1 MPKSVWW
8 LTITLALFITG
19 NAIVLSVAVVIGEKL
34 ATNPTYATIPL
45 VSQYVGLILATIP
58 IAFLMQKHSRRV
70 GFIIGNIGGLI
81 GVGFSILGVIESHLV
96 YFSIGLF
103 FTGIAIGTAQQ
114 FRFAALEEAPISL
127 RAKAIGLVMS
137 GGIAAALIGPTL
149 AITTQR
155 FFTEYPFA
163 GPFITLAAIYVIAFI
178 LLLVVPLKKIVK
190 TPSDEV
196 LVKRNYSAL
205 YSQPILKLIA
215 IVSAA
220 GYAIVVFTF
229 ASIPLSMKQHDFAF
243 SSIAIVFQF
252 HVLGM
257 FAPSFFTG
265 TLIHLLGAKR
275 IIFCGIVL
283 LILSATMNLLDNHF
297 YNYLLAGIFVG
308 VAWNLLLI
316 STTNLL
322 PHTYKMHERA
332 KVQGMTDF
340 LIYFFGGIGSLG
352 AGVLFFTL
360 GWQAMNVLSV
370 IISATI
376 LMSFW
381 KLKKYIPKH
390 Q

>member
-1 MPKSVWW
+1 MPRSVWW
-8 LTITLALFITG
+8 LATTLALFITG

-34 ATNPTYATIPL
+34 ATDPTHATIPL
-45 VSQYVGLILATIP
+45 LSQYIGLILATIP
-58 IAFLMQKHSRRV
+58 IAFLMQKYSRRI

-81 GVGFSILGVIESHLV
+81 GAGLSILGVIESNLT

-114 FRFAALEEAPISL
+114 FRFAAIEEAPVSL

-149 AITTQR
+149 AIATQG
-155 FFTEYPFA
+155 FFAKYPFA
-163 GPFITLAAIYVIAFI
+163 GPFVTLAGIYIIAFI
-178 LLLVVPLKKIVK
+178 LLLIVPLRKTIK
-190 TPSDEV
+190 TPQDEG
-196 LVKRNYSAL
+196 LIKRSYRAL

-215 IVSAA
+215 IVSAI

-229 ASIPLSMKQHDFAF
+229 ASIPLSMKQHDFPF

-265 TLIHLLGAKR
+265 TLIHHLGAKR
-275 IIFCGIVL
+275 IIFCGVIL
-283 LILSATMNLLDNHF
+283 LILSALMNLLGNDF
-297 YNYLLAGIFVG
+297 YHYLCAGIFVG
-308 VAWNLLLI
+308 VAWNLILI

-322 PHTYKMHERA
+322 PHTYEVHERA

-360 GWQAMNVLSV
+360 GWQVMNLLSIV
-370 IISATI
+370 ISMAI
-376 LMSFW
+376 LFSFW
-381 KLKKYIPKH
+381 SLKKYIPTH
-390 Q
+390 

>member
-1 MPKSVWW
+1 MPRSVWW
-8 LTITLALFITG
+8 LTTALALFITG

-34 ATNPTYATIPL
+34 AADPTHATIPL
-45 VSQYVGLILATIP
+45 LSQYIGLILATIP
-58 IAFLMQKHSRRV
+58 IAFLMQKYSRRV

-81 GVGFSILGVIESHLV
+81 GAGLSIVGILESSLI

-114 FRFAALEEAPISL
+114 FRFAAIEETPVSL

-155 FFTEYPFA
+155 FFAEYPFV
-163 GPFITLAAIYVIAFI
+163 GPFVTLALIYVIAFI
-178 LLLVVPLKKIVK
+178 LLLIVPLKTVVK
-190 TPSDEV
+190 TPADDN
-196 LVKRNYSAL
+196 LVKRSYNTL
-205 YSQPILKLIA
+205 YSQPILKLIG

-229 ASIPLSMKQHDFAF
+229 ASIPLSMKQYDFAF

-265 TLIHLLGAKR
+265 TLNYYLGEKR
-275 IIFCGIVL
+275 IIFCGIIL
-283 LILSATMNLLDNHF
+283 LILSAVMGLLGNHF

-308 VAWNLLLI
+308 VAWNFILI

-322 PHTYKMHERA
+322 PHSYEPHERA

-340 LIYFFGGIGSLG
+340 LIYFFGAMGSLG
-352 AGVLFFTL
+352 AGVLFFKL
-360 GWQAMNVLSV
+360 GWQLMNILSV
-370 IISATI
+370 TVSFAIFI
-376 LMSFW
+376 SFW
-381 KLKKYIPKH
+381 RLKRHIPIS
-390 Q
+390 

>member
-8 LTITLALFITG
+8 LTTTLALFITG
-19 NAIVLSVAVVIGEKL
+19 NAIVLSVAVVVGEKL
-34 ATNPTYATIPL
+34 ATNPTYATLPL
-45 VSQYVGLILATIP
+45 LSQYIGLILATIP
-58 IAFLMQKHSRRV
+58 IAYVMQRYSRKI

-81 GVGFSILGVIESHLV
+81 GAGLSILGVLESSLI

-114 FRFAALEEAPISL
+114 FRFAAIEEAPVSL

-149 AITTQR
+149 AVTTQG
-155 FFTEYPFA
+155 FFAEYPFA
-163 GPFITLAAIYVIAFI
+163 GPFITLGIIYLIAF
-178 LLLVVPLKKIVK
+178 LLLLIVPLKKAVK
-190 TPSDEV
+190 STTDKT
-196 LVKRNYSAL
+196 LVKRSYKDL
-205 YSQPILKLIA
+205 YLQPILMLIA

-229 ASIPLSMKQHDFAF
+229 ASIPLSMKQHDFPF

-265 TLIHLLGAKR
+265 TLIHHLDAKR

-283 LILSATMNLLDNHF
+283 LILSAVMNLLANHF
-297 YNYLLAGIFVG
+297 YNYLFAGIFVG
-308 VAWNLLLI
+308 VAWNLILI

-322 PHTYKMHERA
+322 PHTYEIHERA

-340 LIYFFGGIGSLG
+340 LIYFFGGIGSLA
-352 AGVLFFTL
+352 AGMLFFTL
-360 GWQAMNVLSV
+360 GWQVMNILSV
-370 IISATI
+370 VISIAI
-376 LMSFW
+376 LVGFW
-381 KLKKYIPKH
+381 QLKRYIPTH